1 MSICDEIMINDSIN
15 AVNNNILKVNLE
27 RIDLIAKRL
36 EGEIT
41 GVIIDAMSHE
51 KYNYVRFMNT
61 SALEVIMA
69 AEKILKE
76 RIKNC

>member
-15 AVNNNILKVNLE
+15 AVNNNILKVNFE
-27 RIDLIAKRL
+27 RIDLIAERL
-36 EGEIT
+36 KEEIT
-41 GVIIDAMSHE
+41 EVVINAMAHE
-51 KYNYVRFMNT
+51 KYNYIRFMNV

-76 RIKNC
+76 RIKDC